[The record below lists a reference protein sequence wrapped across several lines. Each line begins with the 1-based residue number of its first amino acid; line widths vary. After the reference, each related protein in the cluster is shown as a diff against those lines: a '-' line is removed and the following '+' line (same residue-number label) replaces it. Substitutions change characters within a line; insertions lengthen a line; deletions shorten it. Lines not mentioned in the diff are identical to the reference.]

1 MSQPAFDNIDSLLDA
16 NMDDLESLPPMGVP
30 PTGNY
35 VLDVT
40 ASRETSADK
49 KSEYFKFAYEVVEVG
64 ELKNDAEA
72 SEAAVGMKFN
82 EMFSPFKKDGTVNE
96 VGIGFLKER
105 VAPFS
110 AHFGTTKIGD
120 TLQELQG
127 VRINATLSRRADK
140 REEGRYN
147 FSLKDVIIL

>member
-82 EMFSPFKKDGTVNE
+82 EMYSPFKKDGTPNKY
-96 VGIGFLKER
+96 GIGYLKEHS
-105 VAPFS
+105 APFA
-110 AHFGTTKIGD
+110 AHFGTTTIGE
-120 TLQELQG
+120 TLQHIQG
-127 VRINATLSRRADK
+127 VRINATLTRRADK